1 MNKRIMRC
9 PTCNENTKGILYVIE
24 RKDKTQTVMRGWSYL
39 CVKAFCQGI
48 NLGSDK
54 NPVTS
59 IMPKFTEIKNE

>member
-1 MNKRIMRC
+1 MKCNY
-9 PTCNENTKGILYVIE
+9 CNENTKCVLYVIE
-24 RKDKTQTVMRGWSYL
+24 RKDKKQTVMQGWCYL

-59 IMPKFTEIKNE
+59 IIPKFKEIENE